1 MSHFF
6 KINYFEKISRVRM
19 GCFALPWKFF
29 MLLFYMYGLHAFN
42 FLLIWLSTSCSTK
55 TVVQKLKKLQPQNIT
70 ESNSTSQIKYEY
82 PLVLN
87 DATESYKDYSFETFT
102 IIISIVLLFC
112 FINSEYPSKI
122 YYYFKNK

>member
-6 KINYFEKISRVRM
+6 KINCFEKIFRVCLA
-19 GCFALPWKFF
+19 GFALPWKFL
-29 MLLFYMYGLHAFN
+29 MLLFYMYGVPAFN
-42 FLLIWLSTSCSTK
+42 FSLIWLSTSCSTK
-55 TVVQKLKKLQPQNIT
+55 TLVKKLKKLQPQNIT

-87 DATESYKDYSFETFT
+87 DVSESVKNYSFETF
-102 IIISIVLLFC
+102 IIIMSIVLLFC
-112 FINSEYPSKI
+112 FINSEYPFKI